1 MPPKF
6 QYHILPPLKKN
17 DTQLQKDVVDL
28 QRSTNIRWQ
37 KIPEQH
43 QYYWATGL
51 LYRDFLIHFLKS
63 HPDWVQTPL
72 DQAIYCNRDDHS
84 SLKNHLVSYPIKK
97 FHEKHE
103 MISIFRVDTPSQ
115 SYFPRTLCYILPSK
129 FDPPK
134 LYKKYHKEEKTN
146 PSKRWFWKPSRGR
159 GGRDIKIDTL
169 HSISRLISNTPRS
182 RSTPG
187 IIQEEISDL
196 YLFQDR
202 KFELRYYVVFYSLP
216 STNFKLAAAVY
227 RHGHAIIAKETFN
240 PESVDRNKMITNRS
254 FLTIRDRTDKQYQ
267 ALLNHFPLEDAQKI
281 TTNINKALT
290 IIVSRMIAFL
300 NTSPPS
306 SPPSPLPSV
315 PPQYEV
321 VAIDFLVDK
330 KFHPWLMEINRN
342 PCVKI
347 SKDMPFVQE
356 LKKNFYNQMFQ
367 NIIHQY
373 YDNPQSLP
381 KFSNSDWFY
390 LQPSPVPT
398 ISRQPISPSS
408 ENQNQNRQQL
418 KQQQLKQQQ
427 NRQQLKQQKQKLKE
441 KQKKKQKLKLQLKRE
456 KKLKLKHQD

>member
-1 MPPKF
+1 M
-6 QYHILPPLKKN
+6 
-17 DTQLQKDVVDL
+17 
-28 QRSTNIRWQ
+28 
-37 KIPEQH
+37 
-43 QYYWATGL
+43 
-51 LYRDFLIHFLKS
+51 
-63 HPDWVQTPL
+63 
-72 DQAIYCNRDDHS
+72 
-84 SLKNHLVSYPIKK
+84 
-97 FHEKHE
+97 
-103 MISIFRVDTPSQ
+103 
-115 SYFPRTLCYILPSK
+115 
-129 FDPPK
+129 
-134 LYKKYHKEEKTN
+134 
-146 PSKRWFWKPSRGR
+146 
-159 GGRDIKIDTL
+159 
-169 HSISRLISNTPRS
+169 
-182 RSTPG
+182 
-187 IIQEEISDL
+187 
-196 YLFQDR
+196 
-202 KFELRYYVVFYSLP
+202 FYSLP

-306 SPPSPLPSV
+306 KKQSTTSSNTSPSSPLPLPSV

-356 LKKNFYNQMFQ
+356 LKKHFYNQVFQ

-381 KFSNSDWFY
+381 KFSSSDWFY
-390 LQPSPVPT
+390 LHSSPVPS
-398 ISRQPISPSS
+398 ISRQPISRQPISTGVQTLNK
-408 ENQNQNRQQL
+408 ELEQQQL
-418 KQQQLKQQQ
+418 KQQQLQDLQPLQK
-427 NRQQLKQQKQKLKE
+427 QKQKLKE
-441 KQKKKQKLKLQLKRE
+441 KQKKKQKQKLQLKRE

>member
-51 LYRDFLIHFLKS
+51 LYRDFLISFLKS

-103 MISIFRVDTPSQ
+103 MISIFRVDSPSQ

-134 LYKKYHKEEKTN
+134 LYKKYHKEEKNN
-146 PSKRWFWKPSRGR
+146 PSQRWFWKPSRGR

-169 HSISRLISNTPRS
+169 QSISRVISNTPRS

-216 STNFKLAAAVY
+216 STNFKLTAAVY

-306 SPPSPLPSV
+306 PLPLPSV

-381 KFSNSDWFY
+381 KFSSSDWFY
-390 LQPSPVPT
+390 LHSSPVPT
-398 ISRQPISPSS
+398 ISRQPISTGS
-408 ENQNQNRQQL
+408 ETYNKELERQQL
-418 KQQQLKQQQ
+418 

-441 KQKKKQKLKLQLKRE
+441 KQKKKQKQKLQLKRE